1 MKIRFIPL
9 GVLLVFSLVFGN
21 QLDSLTVQKAVAFA
35 IEHNPSLNQLRQQI
49 KMAEAARW
57 ETPGIGT
64 PVLSWYKEGIP
75 LSQSTTSPP
84 FQEKGLRLSQSI
96 DFPLTSLFRYQTANA
111 RVHALRLQYEARV
124 RELRAQVKSDYA
136 RVAYYLELSHLSQQ
150 MVEIARAF
158 KNTVKARL
166 DAGEA
171 SELELLNAEIR
182 SQEANNQLL
191 DARWQYDKA
200 RYQLFNTIG
209 LDPDNQTYHIVFL
222 DSLRYT
228 EVLIPQ
234 EEVLAELPQLPEIQ
248 SARLSYQG
256 AQSGVKAAWSSFLP
270 NINLLYYRQ
279 DYGRGIDFYGWEVGL
294 SLPLDFLFRQKP
306 RIQQAKA
313 DARFMF
319 WEYEKQLLNW
329 KKRAEYVWHQ
339 YATAMQKLQPYHAE
353 IRAKSR
359 KLLQLTLQGYQMG
372 EIDYL
377 SLLEAQRVY
386 LQTEQHYFT
395 TLFDYSMSVI
405 QMEIFL
411 GKELIFISQE

>member
-1 MKIRFIPL
+1 MKTYSIPL
-9 GVLLVFSLVFGN
+9 LILSYFSIIFGN

-49 KMAEAARW
+49 KMAEAVRW

-64 PVLSWYKEGIP
+64 PTISWYKEGIP
-75 LSQSTTSPP
+75 INSTPIFPS
-84 FQEKGLRLSQSI
+84 FQEKGWRLSQPI
-96 DFPLTSLFRYQTANA
+96 DFPLTSFFRYQTAHT
-111 RVHALRLQYEARV
+111 RVKAMRLRYESKI
-124 RELRAQVKSDYA
+124 RELRAQVKRDYA
-136 RVAYYLELSHLSQQ
+136 RVAYYLELSQLSQR
-150 MVEIARAF
+150 MVEIAEAF

-182 SQEANNQLL
+182 NQEAKNQLL
-191 DARWQYDKA
+191 DAHWQYDKA

-209 LDPDNQTYHIVFL
+209 LDPDNQSYHIVFL

-228 EVLIPQ
+228 EVQITQ
-234 EEVLAELPQLPEIQ
+234 EEVLEKLAQLPDIQ
-248 SARLSYQG
+248 AARLFHRA
-256 AQSGVKAAWSSFLP
+256 AQFGVRAAWSSLLP
-270 NINLLYYRQ
+270 NVNLVYYRQ
-279 DYGRGIDFYGWEVGL
+279 DYGEGLNFYGWEVNF
-294 SLPLDFLFRQKP
+294 SLPLDFLFQQKP
-306 RIQQAKA
+306 KIQQARA
-313 DARFMF
+313 NVRFKF

-329 KKRAEYVWHQ
+329 KKQAEYVWHQ
-339 YATAMQKLQPYHAE
+339 YATARQKLQPYHTE

-359 KLLQLTLQGYQMG
+359 KLLQLTLKGYQMG

-395 TLFDYSMSVI
+395 TLFDYSLSVI
-405 QMEIFL
+405 QMETFL

>member
-1 MKIRFIPL
+1 MKLRLVSL
-9 GVLLVFSLVFGN
+9 GILLFFSTALGN
-21 QLDSLTVQKAVAFA
+21 QLDSLTVQKAVALA
-35 IEHNPSLNQLRQQI
+35 IDHNPSLNQLRQQI
-49 KMAEAARW
+49 KMAEAVRW

-64 PVLSWYKEGIP
+64 PVISWYKEGIP
-75 LSQSTTSPP
+75 FSRTTTSPP

-96 DFPLTSLFRYQTANA
+96 DFPLTSLFRYQTAHA
-111 RVHALRLQYEARV
+111 RVNALRLQYEARV

-136 RVAYYLELSHLSQQ
+136 RVAYYLELSHLSRQ
-150 MVEIARAF
+150 MVEIAEAF

-209 LDPDNQTYHIVFL
+209 LDPDNQSYHIVFP

-228 EVLIPQ
+228 EVLVPQ

-248 SARLSYQG
+248 AARLFYQ
-256 AQSGVKAAWSSFLP
+256 AARSRVKAAWSSVLP
-270 NINLLYYRQ
+270 NIHLLYYRQ
-279 DYGRGIDFYGWEVGL
+279 DYGEGLNFFGWEVGL
-294 SLPLDFLFRQKP
+294 SLPLDVLFRQKP
-306 RIQQAKA
+306 KIQGAKA

-319 WEYEKQLLNW
+319 WEYEKQVLNW

-339 YATAMQKLQPYHAE
+339 YATAMEKLRPYHTE

-395 TLFDYSMSVI
+395 TLFDYSLSVI
-405 QMEIFL
+405 QMELFL